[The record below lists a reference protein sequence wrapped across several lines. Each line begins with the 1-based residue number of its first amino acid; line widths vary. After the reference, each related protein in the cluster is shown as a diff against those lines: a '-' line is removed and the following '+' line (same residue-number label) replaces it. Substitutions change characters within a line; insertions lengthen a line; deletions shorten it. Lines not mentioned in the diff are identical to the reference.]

1 MIRMKL
7 TGRMEF
13 ASDTHPLQKVVT
25 KLGAIEFTISVKGDG
40 NTRLTVRPPKEQ
52 KFNKHMDCSPP
63 FLSSD
68 LIGAI
73 DEAIDDNWGLWEMFA
88 TRTLKD
94 HWKHQSKVEKWV
106 DPDFEEVA

>member
-13 ASDTHPLQKVVT
+13 SSDTHPKQKVVT
-25 KLGAIEFTISVKGDG
+25 KLGAVEFTISVKGDG
-40 NTRLTVRPPKEQ
+40 RTKLRVLPAKEWE
-52 KFNKHMDCSPP
+52 KHLSPP
-63 FLSSD
+63 FITSD

-73 DEAIDDNWGLWEMFA
+73 DEAIDDNWGLWELFT

-94 HWKHQSKVEKWV
+94 HWER
-106 DPDFEEVA
+106 EEVA

>member
-13 ASDTHPLQKVVT
+13 SSDTHPLQKVET
-25 KLGAIEFTISVKGDG
+25 HLGAVEFTISVKGDG
-40 NTRLTVRPPKEQ
+40 KTRLRIRPAKEQ

-63 FLSSD
+63 FITSD

-94 HWKHQSKVEKWV
+94 YWKHQSKVEDWV
-106 DPDFEEVA
+106 NPNFEEVA

>member
-7 TGRMEF
+7 TGRMDF
-13 ASDTHPLQKVVT
+13 SSDTHPLQKVVT
-25 KLGAIEFTISVKGDG
+25 GLGAVEFTISVKGDG
-40 NTRLTVRPPKEQ
+40 STRLTVRPPKEQ

-63 FLSSD
+63 FLTSD

-73 DEAIDDNWGLWEMFA
+73 DEAIADNWGLWEMFA

-94 HWKHQSKVEKWV
+94 YWKHQSKVEDWV
-106 DPDFEEVA
+106 NPNFEEVA

>member
-7 TGRMEF
+7 KGRMEF
-13 ASDTHPLQKVVT
+13 SSDTHPLQKVET
-25 KLGAIEFTISVKGDG
+25 HLGAVEFTISVKGDG
-40 NTRLTVRPPKEQ
+40 KTRLRTRMSSNQES
-52 KFNKHMDCSPP
+52 SPP
-63 FLSSD
+63 FLTSD

-94 HWKHQSKVEKWV
+94 YWKHQSKVEDWV
-106 DPDFEEVA
+106 NPNFEEVA